1 MRGFKQESEVIAL
14 CLRTIPPGNVR
25 RALRNQGDLLESSSN
40 DKDEKYK
47 VCDVWEVKLERETAD
62 I

>member
-1 MRGFKQESEVIAL
+1 MRGFQQESEVITL
-14 CLRTIPPGNVR
+14 RLRTIPPGNVR
-25 RALRNQGDLLESSSN
+25 RALRNQGALLESSSN

-47 VCDVWEVKLERETAD
+47 VCDVWEVKLARETAD